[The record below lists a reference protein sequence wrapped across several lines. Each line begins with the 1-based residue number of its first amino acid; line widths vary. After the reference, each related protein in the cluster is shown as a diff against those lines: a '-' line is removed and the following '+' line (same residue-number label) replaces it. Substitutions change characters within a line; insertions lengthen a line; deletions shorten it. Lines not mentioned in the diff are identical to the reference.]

1 MKGREGG
8 IKETL
13 GMGGKGGGEE
23 GRLRERGEGEER
35 ERKEDVVKE
44 GKRDEERGG

>member
-8 IKETL
+8 INGTL
-13 GMGGKGGGEE
+13 MIGEKGGGEE

-35 ERKEDVVKE
+35 ERKENVVTE
-44 GKRDEERGG
+44 GKGDEERGG